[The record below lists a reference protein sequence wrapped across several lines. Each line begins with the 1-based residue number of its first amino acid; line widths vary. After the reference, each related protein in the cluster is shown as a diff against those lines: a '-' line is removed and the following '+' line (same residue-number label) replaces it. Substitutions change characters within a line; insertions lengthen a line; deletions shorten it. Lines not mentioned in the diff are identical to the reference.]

1 MSYEFHCPSCGKKL
15 FSYEQRTRKYGCI
28 IKECKKCG
36 AEYADP
42 RYVELAI
49 EGIPEDELKIGP
61 YLFMMIIGI
70 LLIWRAVHMFGVH
83 QLGVMQQMQC
93 LMPSVFLIFGIAA
106 IIGSVISIIL
116 IKTGKRAQKLEVLF
130 MESKERMRDMRYVS
144 KLRNFGYDVPQE
156 FGGFDL

>member
-1 MSYEFHCPSCGKKL
+1 
-15 FSYEQRTRKYGCI
+15 
-28 IKECKKCG
+28 
-36 AEYADP
+36 
-42 RYVELAI
+42 
-49 EGIPEDELKIGP
+49 
-61 YLFMMIIGI
+61 
-70 LLIWRAVHMFGVH
+70 MFGVH
-83 QLGVMQQMQC
+83 QLGVMQQMQW